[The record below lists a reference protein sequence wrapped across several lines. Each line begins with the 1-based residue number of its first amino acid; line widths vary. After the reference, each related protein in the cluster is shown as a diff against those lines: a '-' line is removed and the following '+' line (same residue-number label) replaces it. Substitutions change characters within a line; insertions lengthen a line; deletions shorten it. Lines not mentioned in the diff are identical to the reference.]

1 MMCVS
6 SDCFSM
12 QNAFMVDLEEDGRIK
27 KKCTTV
33 QDILHCRSSKFKY
46 GNATID
52 ADNLFSDAIIDG
64 IAMIKFIVDLN
75 AFIESIEKDQD
86 ILNNN
91 NAEYSLPIFLL
102 DNLQCACT

>member
-1 MMCVS
+1 MCVS

-12 QNAFMVDLEEDGRIK
+12 QNAFMVDLEED
-27 KKCTTV
+27 KCTTV

-102 DNLQCACT
+102 DNL